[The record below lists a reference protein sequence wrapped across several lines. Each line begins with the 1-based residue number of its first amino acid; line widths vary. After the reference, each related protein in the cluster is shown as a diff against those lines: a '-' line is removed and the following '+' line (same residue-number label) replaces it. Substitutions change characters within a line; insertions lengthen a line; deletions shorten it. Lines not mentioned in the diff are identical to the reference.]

1 MQTMTTSETQSC
13 ATSDLVETLG
23 DLERLFALMRGAQVA
38 IVELPGLK
46 VVMHADQ
53 PVVQRFR
60 GDDQT
65 PAAPTPTSMH
75 DDPMLYSDG
84 LVPTFG
90 S

>member
-1 MQTMTTSETQSC
+1 MTNSETHS
-13 ATSDLVETLG
+13 TSALVETLG
-23 DLERLFALMRGAQVA
+23 DLETLFALMRGAQVA

-46 VVMHADQ
+46 VVMTPDQ

-60 GDDQT
+60 DDDQQ
-65 PAAPTPTSMH
+65 PAKPAPTNLH

-84 LVPTFG
+84 VVPSFG